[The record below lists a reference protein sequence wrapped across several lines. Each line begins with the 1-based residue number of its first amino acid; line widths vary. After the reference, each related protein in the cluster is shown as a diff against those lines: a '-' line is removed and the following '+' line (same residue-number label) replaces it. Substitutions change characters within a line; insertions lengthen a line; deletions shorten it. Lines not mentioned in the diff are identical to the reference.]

1 MNAKWYIST
10 LFFLFTLFGAFHEEV
25 STPNQEIVLEFVDVE
40 SNKNAIDITIADIKE
55 KLLNAGVSN
64 ININKAKNGSLK
76 ISYFSNVDVIT
87 IKKVLQENILIVH
100 QDSKNNQKEKFV
112 FDYSL
117 DVYEL
122 NKEINSSNLN
132 DSYVLEHQFISDRFI
147 TSDYQVLLKSFD
159 DHQTHQQVKT
169 KYRVNKNIF
178 LVKEISSCTKPEVRA
193 GPFYL
198 FS

>member
-25 STPNQEIVLEFVDVE
+25 STPNQEIILEFVDVE

-100 QDSKNNQKEKFV
+100 QKTIKKKNLF
-112 FDYSL
+112 L
-117 DVYEL
+117 
-122 NKEINSSNLN
+122 
-132 DSYVLEHQFISDRFI
+132 I
-147 TSDYQVLLKSFD
+147 TV
-159 DHQTHQQVKT
+159 
-169 KYRVNKNIF
+169 
-178 LVKEISSCTKPEVRA
+178 
-193 GPFYL
+193 
-198 FS
+198 

>member
-1 MNAKWYIST
+1 MNAKWYVST

-25 STPNQEIVLEFVDVE
+25 STPNQEIILEFVDVE
-40 SNKNAIDITIADIKE
+40 SNKNAIDIT
-55 KLLNAGVSN
+55 
-64 ININKAKNGSLK
+64 INKAKNGSLK

>member
-25 STPNQEIVLEFVDVE
+25 STPNQEIILEFVDVE

-122 NKEINSSNLN
+122 NK
-132 DSYVLEHQFISDRFI
+132 
-147 TSDYQVLLKSFD
+147 
-159 DHQTHQQVKT
+159 
-169 KYRVNKNIF
+169 
-178 LVKEISSCTKPEVRA
+178 
-193 GPFYL
+193 
-198 FS
+198 